1 VHGLLFL
8 LASFL
13 LFCSHPLRRGSL
25 VITLYRQVFA
35 QCHHG
40 AVLLGCPGHAWA
52 TTNSFFEQEQMMTGS
67 VVKMATLAAAA
78 ACVLAVATPAQ
89 AQDTKIVLGMSG

>member
-1 VHGLLFL
+1 M
-8 LASFL
+8 
-13 LFCSHPLRRGSL
+13 
-25 VITLYRQVFA
+25 ITLYRQVFA

-89 AQDTKIVLGMSG
+89 AQDTKIVDRITVDRVDVTLEYVVSRCKFV